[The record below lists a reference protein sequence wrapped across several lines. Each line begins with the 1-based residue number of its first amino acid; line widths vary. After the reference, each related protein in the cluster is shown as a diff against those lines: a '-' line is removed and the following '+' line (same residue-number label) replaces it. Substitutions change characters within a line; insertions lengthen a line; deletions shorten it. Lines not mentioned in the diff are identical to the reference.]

1 LAEVQPP
8 AQSCVLIGGGSDKY
22 KQPEPAA
29 LQRRSVQFRAVD
41 TVMTNKKVAQ
51 KAVAQLGRMDQVLSW
66 GTVYW
71 I

>member
-1 LAEVQPP
+1 M
-8 AQSCVLIGGGSDKY
+8 Y